1 MDGRQSEAINKLVE
15 QRNRLNARIEQ
26 IRNKELA
33 EERKRD
39 TRRKILAGAY
49 FIKLMGG
56 NLEKVGETLLDD
68 GMLEER
74 DFELFLLDMD
84 KNDEARG

>member
-1 MDGRQSEAINKLVE
+1 MDKRQSGEIDKLLE
-15 QRNRLNARIEQ
+15 QRNKLNARIEHY
-26 IRNKELA
+26 RNKELA

-49 FIKLMGG
+49 FIKLMDN
-56 NLEKVGETLLDD
+56 NLEKIGETLLHD

-74 DFELFLLDMD
+74 DYSLFLTH
-84 KNDEARG
+84 EQR

>member
-1 MDGRQSEAINKLVE
+1 MDKRQLLEISRLLE
-15 QRNRLNARIEQ
+15 QRNKLNARIEQ
-26 IRNKELA
+26 YRNKELA

-49 FIKLMGG
+49 FIKLMD
-56 NLEKVGETLLDD
+56 NDLEKVGETLLDD

-74 DFELFLLDMD
+74 DYSLFLMNMNKSDTSQ
-84 KNDEARG
+84 